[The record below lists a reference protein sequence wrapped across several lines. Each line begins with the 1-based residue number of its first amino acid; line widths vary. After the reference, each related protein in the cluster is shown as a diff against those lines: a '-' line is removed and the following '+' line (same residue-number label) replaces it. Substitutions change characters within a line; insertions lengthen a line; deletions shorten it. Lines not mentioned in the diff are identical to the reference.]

1 MRVAVILTGAL
12 RTIRKTMRYL
22 KEHVVINPYID
33 IFACVQNDTA
43 QSEEEWSE
51 WFNTELRD
59 SLKKITWFSL
69 EKYADWIPQRERL
82 LSHLTIDAVWKD
94 YLRTSGSMIEYLQL
108 HLAYMDMS
116 HYEQVFKFKYEYVIR
131 TRTDSIFTKPVDFH
145 WLNWSKEEV
154 DQRIHKIRHELRLH
168 NMDESDKNIF
178 KYFMCT
184 ILSDDVIP
192 NIYHM
197 FADIQ
202 LNETDTIPSLNQFHQ
217 YIQNGRY
224 ILTLRKNNL
233 YIVKRNLFYLIP
245 SLAMMYGMFRSP
257 CSDDYW
263 FNAEGQ
269 FRDACYY
276 SCISV
281 FDYSTFLE
289 ETSLDYPSSWDG
301 SKYFDSEFNL
311 IHNNMLYCIVR
322 K

>member
-12 RTIRKTMRYL
+12 RTIRKTMKYL
-22 KEHVVINPYID
+22 KQHIVINPYVDLFLCI
-33 IFACVQNDTA
+33 QNDTN
-43 QSEEEWSE
+43 QSEEEWNT
-51 WFNTELRD
+51 WFNQELND

-69 EKYADWIPQRERL
+69 DKYADWVPQRERL
-82 LSHLTIDAVWKD
+82 LSHSTIENNWKD
-94 YLRTSGSMIEYLQL
+94 YLRHSGSMIEYLQL
-108 HLAYMDMS
+108 HLAYLDMS
-116 HYEQVFKFKYEYVIR
+116 HYEQVYKFKYEYVIR
-131 TRTDSIFTKPVDFH
+131 TRTDSIYTKPVDFH

-154 DQRIHKIRHELRLH
+154 DQRIQKIRNELRS
-168 NMDESDKNIF
+168 NDMDDSDKNIF

-184 ILSDDVIP
+184 ILSDDVIS
-192 NIYHM
+192 NIPHIY
-197 FADIQ
+197 ADIQ
-202 LNETDTIPSLNQFHQ
+202 LNETDSIPSLNQFHN

-245 SLAMMYGMFRSP
+245 SLAMMYGMLRSP

-276 SCISV
+276 SCITV
-281 FDYSTFLE
+281 FDYSTLLE
-289 ETSLDYPSSWDG
+289 DTSVKSSALWNE
-301 SKYFDSEFNL
+301 SNYFDSEFNL
-311 IHNNMLYCIVR
+311 IHNNMLYCVVR